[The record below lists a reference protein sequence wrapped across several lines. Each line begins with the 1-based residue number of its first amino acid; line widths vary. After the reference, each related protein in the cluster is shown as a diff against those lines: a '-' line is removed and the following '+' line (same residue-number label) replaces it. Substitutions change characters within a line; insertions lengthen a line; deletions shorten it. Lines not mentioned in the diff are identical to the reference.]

1 MTWHEVVR
9 VLTRRGMVGKVIGHQ
24 ASAIARTRS
33 AHLVSCTP
41 AHGRRYSRLATEH
54 QFGGALDA
62 DDVRFV
68 PNLRCGPHVR
78 EARPSSGAVG
88 AAVRRRHRVRP
99 SPNDGDFRR
108 EYRNDTLRKP
118 TLNE

>member
-1 MTWHEVVR
+1 MAWREAER
-9 VLTRRGMVGKVIGHQ
+9 VPTRRGIVGKVLGQQ
-24 ASAIARTRS
+24 AGTFAWAWS

-54 QFGGALDA
+54 QFGGAPDA

-78 EARPSSGAVG
+78 EVGPSGGAMG
-88 AAVRRRHRVRP
+88 GTVRRRHRVRP
-99 SPNDGDFRR
+99 SPNDGDSAG
-108 EYRNDTLRKP
+108 EYRNDTLRD
-118 TLNE
+118 LH